1 MYDEFPGSSNG
12 RKYPGEGDD
21 STINDEDEGVMRAG
35 YTNNYGYGATEGAPP
50 TDSENERGTTPNH
63 YPGPASKVCITCD
76 ILTIDHF
83 GVHHV
88 KRSTFGICVF
98 HHRRFPSVS
107 CERSVGVQASRILV

>member
-12 RKYPGEGDD
+12 RKYGGEGDD

-63 YPGPASKVCITCD
+63 YPGPASKVCMTCD

-83 GVHHV
+83 VVYHV

-98 HHRRFPSVS
+98 HHRRFPSV
-107 CERSVGVQASRILV
+107 CCGRSVGVQASRILV

>member
-63 YPGPASKVCITCD
+63 YPGPASKVCMTCD

-83 GVHHV
+83 W
-88 KRSTFGICVF
+88 C
-98 HHRRFPSVS
+98 VS
-107 CERSVGVQASRILV
+107 CEKEYI